1 MFYDIGHG
9 VFTFNPTFE
18 LELEK
23 TKLERAKEEHAV
35 VRLKAKLSGR
45 DSNGDTPQGC
55 YSPNQRPKDYFKE
68 LQEHFNANND
78 TNRFAITRTKFLCQV
93 WDGKTVVHTETFEPN
108 EGYDLGVVETRNLY
122 LMFYDSNYNVESF
135 LHKRD
140 EGEFRN
146 FDGFNPKRNTPKKL
160 SHRSNVYQYIVVRK

>member
-55 YSPNQRPKDYFKE
+55 YSPNQRPKDYF
-68 LQEHFNANND
+68 
-78 TNRFAITRTKFLCQV
+78 
-93 WDGKTVVHTETFEPN
+93 
-108 EGYDLGVVETRNLY
+108 
-122 LMFYDSNYNVESF
+122 
-135 LHKRD
+135 
-140 EGEFRN
+140 
-146 FDGFNPKRNTPKKL
+146 
-160 SHRSNVYQYIVVRK
+160 